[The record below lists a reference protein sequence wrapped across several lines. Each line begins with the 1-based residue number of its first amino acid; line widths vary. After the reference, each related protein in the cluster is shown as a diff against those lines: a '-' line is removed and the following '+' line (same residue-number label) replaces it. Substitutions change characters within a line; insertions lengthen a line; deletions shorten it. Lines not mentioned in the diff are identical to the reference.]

1 MGGVDYMELYNEALR
16 TREPNALLYYSKD
29 KIEGTRRGLDSQIYP
44 NVDWYDALFRDYVTN
59 QKANIN
65 INGGG
70 EVAQYYLSASY
81 TDEMGLLKVD
91 NLNNF
96 NNNIDI
102 KRYNLQ
108 ANVDINL
115 TKSTKVA
122 VKFSSL
128 IDRYNGPVVDASSIF
143 EEVMQA
149 NPVNFPMYY
158 NKDESTQYLN
168 HVLFGNKGDGTF
180 PNPYAD
186 MVKGFKNKFTAS
198 TRSQFQIEQ
207 DLSMITKGLKLRGL
221 ASVSTYSL
229 NENSRQFT
237 PFYYGLKEIETDAGI
252 DHSLY
257 QITEGTEYLND
268 PSVSN
273 EANSNFYF
281 EVATQYNR
289 AFNTKHEVGGLLVFT
304 AKEALN
310 TIGGSA
316 LASLPSRNMGISGR
330 ATYAYDSKYFTELN
344 FGYNGSEKFAKKH
357 RFGFFPS
364 AGIGW
369 AVSNE
374 KFWTDNLK
382 KTISLLKLKAT
393 YGLVGNDAI
402 SAASDRFFYLSDVNL
417 STSDYGYSF
426 GNDFGNSYNGYVINR
441 YSNPDITWE
450 ISEKANYGLEL
461 GLFDKINVQVDYF
474 TEDRSNIY
482 MSRGYIPETMG
493 LTASISSNLGRVK
506 SRGVDASIDYN
517 VSINKNWWITSRAN
531 FTYSTNKV
539 IENGEPEYQY
549 DYLSHIG
556 QSINQ
561 QWGYVAERLFVDED
575 DVKNSPA
582 QFNLVPGTSN
592 LMAGDI
598 KYVDINNDGKIDEN
612 DMVPIGY
619 PSIPEIIYGF
629 GISTGFHDFDFSF
642 FFQGSARSSFFIN
655 PSSIAPFVDERN
667 ALQIIA
673 DNHWEIDN
681 PDPNAFWPRL
691 STTAIANNE
700 KVSTWWLRD
709 GSFLRLKSLELG
721 YSVPVKVIKKLN
733 LSKVR
738 IYVNGTNLFV
748 ISKFNLWDPEMGS
761 NGLGYPT
768 QKVIN
773 LGMNVNF

>member
-1 MGGVDYMELYNEALR
+1 LR

-461 GLFDKINVQVDYF
+461 GLFDKVNIQVDYF